1 MNASRNFGVALL
13 LGMIGAIIG
22 ALLVI
27 FILPG
32 GLRGGGDSAGG
43 AAQSPP
49 TQSDPAQSASETQ
62 AQAGSGQDVSQEEAS
77 EIAVAHLGGGE
88 VTWTSR
94 EDDYGAAWEI
104 EVTGSDG
111 SESNVYVASDGQVT
125 HVE

>member
-22 ALLVI
+22 ALLVTLLAV
-27 FILPG
+27 FVLPG
-32 GLRGGGDSAGG
+32 GLGGGDGLAGG
-43 AAQSPP
+43 AAQSAPAHQ
-49 TQSDPAQSASETQ
+49 TQVDP
-62 AQAGSGQDVSQEEAS
+62 GQDVSQEEAS